1 MTSNTVEERKRD
13 IDKIKASF
21 SQGNPARSD
30 RFQDFPAGEGTKA
43 QGEGRSF
50 FKLKLLLAI
59 AIFAAFVF
67 MDQNQLK
74 LGKYSTREV
83 FSVIRD
89 TVSVEQ
95 VMDRVEEMV
104 K

>member
-1 MTSNTVEERKRD
+1 MTSNTVEERKRN

-21 SQGNPARSD
+21 SQGNPAKSD
-30 RFQDFPAGEGTKA
+30 RFRDFSSGSEPET
-43 QGEGRSF
+43 QEGRSF

-67 MDQNQLK
+67 VDQNQLK
-74 LGKYSTREV
+74 IGEYSTREV

-89 TVSVEQ
+89 SVSVEK
-95 VMDRVEEMV
+95 VMENVEGLM

>member
-1 MTSNTVEERKRD
+1 MTSNTVEERKRN

-21 SQGNPARSD
+21 SQDNPAKSD
-30 RFQDFPAGEGTKA
+30 RFRDFSSDGGAKV
-43 QGEGRSF
+43 QEGRSF
-50 FKLKLLLAI
+50 FKLKLLIAI

-67 MDQNQLK
+67 VDQNQLK
-74 LGKYSTREV
+74 IGEYSTREV

-89 TVSVEQ
+89 SVSVEKI
-95 VMDRVEEMV
+95 MENVEGLV